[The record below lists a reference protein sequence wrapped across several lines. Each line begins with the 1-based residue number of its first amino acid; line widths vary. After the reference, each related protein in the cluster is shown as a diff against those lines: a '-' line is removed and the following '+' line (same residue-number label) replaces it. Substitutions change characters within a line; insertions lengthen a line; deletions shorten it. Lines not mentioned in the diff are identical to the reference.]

1 MDRREGVIMEI
12 VVDCQSLDEARNK
25 AVKKLEEIIGSSLG
39 PYVKV
44 VVGKNMAGNSPLA
57 GTEVGVEY
65 RSSKAWGRIRLDFD
79 ESKGPHYNVES
90 RSEAWAFTFPSSPS
104 ATSWAF
110 LSEEE
115 KAAVQK
121 WMHGI
126 GQRRGIR

>member
-1 MDRREGVIMEI
+1 VEQVIA
-12 VVDCQSLDEARNK
+12 CASLEEARNK
-25 AVKKLEEIIGSSLG
+25 AVKKLEELLGSSLG

-44 VVGKNMAGNSPLA
+44 VVGKDMGGSSPLA

-79 ESKGPHYNVES
+79 PNKGPHYNVET
-90 RSEAWAFTFPSSPS
+90 RSEAWAFCFPSNSHEGAGGAWWS
-104 ATSWAF
+104 

-121 WMHGI
+121 WMGRV
-126 GQRRGIR
+126 GQGRGTR